1 MPLGRLHTERVLLT
15 DTAIPQ
21 SAAVPSRPGVHA
33 SSSPSI
39 QGLGVNGTVSVI
51 YLEREKLDLSGR
63 SENDREGCGA
73 QSPRQQAT
81 GQNETADAVV
91 AQKPK
96 DEGRNGEGLESVR
109 GGRSGV
115 AGEVESGDRRS
126 PVRAGM
132 GSRPPAV
139 RLFLF
144 PSDECRHVEPFDDAD
159 GHIGTTAGDD
169 LNVTIEAER
178 TEDVAKDSV
187 QGQDL
192 VSGREAFQASETVD
206 VNQANTFVNARSD
219 SSLDSRA
226 ASAQPQTVVGQLGA
240 ELSRAEQP
248 TNLASSKEHRS
259 SGGNNG
265 TPESGPDS
273 AGDGQTFQSDARR
286 EAIWGGFVP
295 QVCLEMPG
303 RVRCTAVADWAGLL
317 VAGSHDGVV
326 AIVPLSRGHSRKEA
340 AHVGGRTAQAL
351 HLVVSAS
358 DQSASNRSSFC
369 SAGGISALVCGWVPL
384 ESRATAVPARGM
396 ASMDA
401 AGSAAV
407 AAGVGAAL
415 VALDSGAL
423 VAFHLPSGARL
434 PLFLP
439 APPRS
444 DPVFL
449 LALLDND
456 GRAMPRANSVGVA
469 FGPPPPSP
477 PRNAFHAPPRGRC
490 TPLVQPLALFLLMLS
505 VKPGAGAG
513 AGAGTGSSAGG
524 AGYPTASFLLAVS
537 SGVAR
542 VARLPLPPSGIAAQ
556 DRLLQ
561 VQHPSRPF
569 AMLSGIAG
577 SWPSPF
583 AHELRYTSLLRA

>member
-1 MPLGRLHTERVLLT
+1 VPLGRLHTERVLLT
-15 DTAIPQ
+15 DSEIPQ

-33 SSSPSI
+33 SSSPYI
-39 QGLGVNGTVSVI
+39 QGLGVNGAISVI
-51 YLEREKLDLSGR
+51 YLERETLDLSDR
-63 SENDREGCGA
+63 SENDREGCRA
-73 QSPRQQAT
+73 QSPRQHAT

-91 AQKPK
+91 AQKSK
-96 DEGRNGEGLESVR
+96 DEGRNGESLESVR

-139 RLFLF
+139 RFFLF

-159 GHIGTTAGDD
+159 GHIEKTEGDD
-169 LNVTIEAER
+169 LNDKIEAER
-178 TEDVAKDSV
+178 SEDVAKDSV

-192 VSGREAFQASETVD
+192 VSGREALQASETVD
-206 VNQANTFVNARSD
+206 VNQANTLVNAGSD

-226 ASAQPQTVVGQLGA
+226 ASAQPQMVVGQLGA

-248 TNLASSKEHRS
+248 TTLASSKEHRS

-265 TPESGPDS
+265 TPESEPHS
-273 AGDGQTFQSDARR
+273 AGDVQTFQSDARR

-317 VAGSHDGVV
+317 VAGSHDGVL

-351 HLVVSAS
+351 RLVVSAS
-358 DQSASNRSSFC
+358 DQSASNRSAFC

-384 ESRATAVPARGM
+384 QATAVPARGM
-396 ASMDA
+396 ASMGA

-469 FGPPPPSP
+469 FAPPPPST
-477 PRNAFHAPPRGRC
+477 PRNAFHA
-490 TPLVQPLALFLLMLS
+490 T
-505 VKPGAGAG
+505 
-513 AGAGTGSSAGG
+513 T
-524 AGYPTASFLLAVS
+524 
-537 SGVAR
+537 
-542 VARLPLPPSGIAAQ
+542 
-556 DRLLQ
+556 
-561 VQHPSRPF
+561 
-569 AMLSGIAG
+569 
-577 SWPSPF
+577 
-583 AHELRYTSLLRA
+583 